1 MEDEMNNRRKFLIGL
16 PASVAGLF
24 VASAA
29 TAEIVKKGLLAPNPS
44 TTDSSKRFER
54 EALVGQSQMP
64 EALVETHE
72 GHVVRLYDD
81 LIKGKVVTINFMSI
95 EHEAAFPI
103 SAKLAEVARL
113 LGKSLDQDVRMISI
127 THDPK
132 NDTPER
138 LGDFAKQ
145 IGAPAGWHFVR
156 ATGDGTAKFLARLY
170 HHGPRQNVNIK
181 IDMVH
186 YGNAAVGLWA
196 SFPSSIQPTDASM
209 RIASV
214 MSRKPVS
221 GPIKLAGPRRL
232 GDPGPSFT
240 NRVA

>member
-1 MEDEMNNRRKFLIGL
+1 MEDEMTNRRKFLMGI
-16 PASVAGLF
+16 PVSVAGLF
-24 VASAA
+24 MASAA
-29 TAEIVKKGLLAPNPS
+29 TAEIVQNGVLPKGSAK
-44 TTDSSKRFER
+44 TDSVKKFER
-54 EALVGQSQMP
+54 DALIGQSQMP

-72 GHVVRLYDD
+72 GHTVRLYED

-95 EHEAAFPI
+95 GNEAAYPI

-113 LGKSLDQDVRMISI
+113 LGKRLDQDVRMISI

-138 LGDFAKQ
+138 LAEFAKQ

-156 ATGDGTAKFLARLY
+156 ATGDGTEKFLSRLY
-170 HHGPRQNVNIK
+170 HHGPRKNVNIK

-196 SFPSSIQPTDASM
+196 SFPSDIQAADASM

-221 GPIKLAGPRRL
+221 GPIILAGPRRL

>member
-1 MEDEMNNRRKFLIGL
+1 MEDELKNRRKFLMGV
-16 PASVAGLF
+16 PACIAGLF

-29 TAEIVKKGLLAPNPS
+29 TAEIVKKGLATKGSSSPN
-44 TTDSSKRFER
+44 SSDRFER
-54 EALVGQSQMP
+54 DALVGQSQMP

-72 GHVVRLYDD
+72 GDVLRLYDD

-95 EHEAAFPI
+95 ANEATFPI

-113 LGKSLDQDVRMISI
+113 LGKRLDQDVRMISI

-138 LGDFAKQ
+138 LREFAKQ
-145 IGAPAGWHFVR
+145 IGAPSGWHFVR
-156 ATGDGTAKFLARLY
+156 ATGDGTAKFLSRLY
-170 HHGPRQNVNIK
+170 HHGPRKNINIT

-196 SFPSSIQPTDASM
+196 SFPSDIQPIDASM

-214 MSRKPVS
+214 MSRKPIS
-221 GPIKLAGPRRL
+221 GPITLAGPRRL
-232 GDPGPSFT
+232 GADGPSFT

>member
-1 MEDEMNNRRKFLIGL
+1 MEDEMTNRRKFLMGV
-16 PASVAGLF
+16 PACVAGLF

-29 TAEIVKKGLLAPNPS
+29 TAEMVKNELLPKDPS
-44 TTDSSKRFER
+44 KEDSFKKFER
-54 EALVGQSQMP
+54 DALVGQSQMP

-72 GHVVRLYDD
+72 GHIVRLYDD

-95 EHEAAFPI
+95 ENEAAFPI

-113 LGKSLDQDVRMISI
+113 LGKRLDEDVRMISI

-132 NDTPER
+132 HDTPER

-145 IGAPAGWHFVR
+145 MGAPAGWHFVR
-156 ATGDGTAKFLARLY
+156 ATGDGTAKFLSRLY

-196 SFPSSIQPTDASM
+196 SFPSDIQATDASM

-214 MSRKPVS
+214 MSKKPVS
-221 GPIKLAGPRRL
+221 GPIKQAGPRRL